1 LASPTTSESDLNV
14 QARLCANCGAKVDAA
29 FCSTCGQEADIHGQT
44 VREYLV
50 DISYDFLSVD
60 GKIWKGFRDL
70 VVWPGRLTL
79 DYIEGRRVSRPV
91 PSRLFLVMTVV
102 VFGVVPLIYGWVGA
116 ETAFADSI
124 GLQLLDHVVPILR
137 GLGYDVDLTPQ
148 VRAALVENASIG
160 ALLSVLP
167 LCAVLVAMRM
177 PKGQM
182 FNVHV
187 AHAFHLTAAT
197 MVLLLVGQLGQ
208 WSFLPVIIG
217 IVWYFRQAYRTQ
229 DRIQRRRVWRLALYV
244 VLGWVIAGLWL
255 WAGASLVDT
264 GVETSCLEI
273 TTTTTVGSLMVAPLL
288 IMLALTAILVA
299 FGVEILYVARS
310 LMVVGTLPM
319 HSALLR
325 AFVLVLVMLAARI
338 GLVILALLVS

>member
-1 LASPTTSESDLNV
+1 MTQSQVAPAPSSTCP
-14 QARLCANCGAKVDAA
+14 NCGSQVDGA
-29 FCSTCGQEADIHGQT
+29 FCAACGQEADIHGQT

-91 PSRLFLVMTVV
+91 PSRLFLVMTVL
-102 VFGVVPLIYGWVGA
+102 VFAVVPLIYGWFGA
-116 ETAFADSI
+116 ENAFADSI
-124 GLQLLDHVVPILR
+124 GLQLLEHVVPILR
-137 GLGYDVDLTPQ
+137 GLGYEVDLTPH
-148 VRAALVENASIG
+148 VRAALVENASLG

-167 LCAVLVAMRM
+167 LCAVLVAMRV
-177 PKGQM
+177 PRGQM
-182 FNVHV
+182 FNIHV

-197 MVLLLVGQLGQ
+197 MVLLLIGQLGQ

-229 DRIQRRRVWRLALYV
+229 DRVQRRRVWRLWWYY
-244 VLGWVIAGLWL
+244 VLGWIIAALWL
-255 WAGASLVDT
+255 WAGMALVDT
-264 GVETSCLEI
+264 AIETSGLEI

-288 IMLALTAILVA
+288 IMLALTTIAVA

-325 AFVLVLVMLAARI
+325 AFVLVLIMLATRI
-338 GLVILALLVS
+338 GLVVLALLVT